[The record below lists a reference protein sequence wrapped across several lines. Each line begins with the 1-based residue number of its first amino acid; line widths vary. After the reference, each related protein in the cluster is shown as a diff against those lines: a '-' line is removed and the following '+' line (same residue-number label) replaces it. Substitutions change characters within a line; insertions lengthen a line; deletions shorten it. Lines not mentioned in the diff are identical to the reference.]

1 MILDR
6 YIIKEIIPNILIGLL
21 VFTFVMLMNQI
32 LLLAETLI
40 TRDVPFVN
48 IFLIIY
54 YSLPALLVLTI
65 PMAVLL
71 GVLLGLGRLGS
82 DSELT
87 VMRASG
93 ISLYRILAPIL
104 VLAFFCWL
112 LCTYLIRVAVP
123 WGNYQFSRFMYSI
136 ITTNATS
143 ELKPRVFYNKFPGRT
158 LYVQDIPSKE
168 QNWKGVFIYDET
180 QPEKPKLILAKEGK
194 VDSKPANNEMQLELK
209 EGSWHEVDPTKPR
222 DYTAVY
228 FMQNVFPLPIPGKIS
243 GADIPKSDRDQTVA
257 ELRKSVQENK
267 KKKIPYNYLE
277 VEIYKKYAIPSACFV
292 FALLATALG
301 VSSKKGGRSSAYAVS
316 IGIILI
322 YYVFLIGGERL
333 GDAGTITPMMAA
345 WAGNI
350 VLGFLGIL
358 LFIEAGSSVL
368 SKMVSAIRNLLGRS
382 KQLRLAAAS
391 GERKRVRVVIRIQ
404 RFPFHIFT
412 LLDRYILTE
421 YMKNF
426 VLILVA
432 LVLIAELI
440 LATQLVDDMFKS
452 KAGIDVLLQFLKF
465 NIPQWVFYILPVAA
479 MTTTLITFGSLTR
492 NSEIIAMRSSGIS
505 LYRISLPIIVASIA
519 LSAFAFWLQ
528 DRILPMTNKVANEY
542 RSQLKGIPA
551 AVASALERHWIS
563 GSDGFY
569 NYDLFDLRRKTM
581 FGFSVYQLD
590 LNTFALQKRIYA
602 REARFIGNQWQLRQG
617 WQRTFIKGRS
627 KFGAFRIEKI
637 RLPVNPDY
645 FITEQK
651 GPDVMN
657 FQELQNYIKYI
668 RERGY
673 DFVRPAVDLQAKLSF
688 PTVSLIL
695 TLIAIPFSFTTG
707 KRGALY
713 GIGISIVMGIVFW
726 FFLALTKSLGYLE
739 ILNPFLAAWTPN
751 IMATLFALYLL
762 FKLRT

>member
-65 PMAVLL
+65 PMSVLL
-71 GVLLGLGRLGS
+71 GVLLGLGRLSS

-93 ISLYRILAPIL
+93 ISLYRLLAPIM
-104 VLAFFCWL
+104 VLAFVCWL
-112 LCTYLIRVAVP
+112 ICNYLIHVAVP
-123 WGNYQFSRFMYSI
+123 WGNYQFERFMYRI

-158 LYVQDIPSKE
+158 LYIQDIPSKE
-168 QNWKGVFIYDET
+168 QTWKGVFIFDES
-180 QPEKPKLILAKEGK
+180 QPEKPKLILAKEGV
-194 VDSKPANNEMQLELK
+194 VDSHPAKNELQVELK
-209 EGSWHEVDPTKPR
+209 EGSWHEVDPTKPQ
-222 DYTAVY
+222 DYTSVY
-228 FMQNVFPLPIPGKIS
+228 FLQNSFPLPIPGKIS
-243 GADIPKSDRDQTVA
+243 GGDIPKGDRDQTVT
-257 ELRKSVQENK
+257 ELRKSIAENK
-267 KKKIPYNYLE
+267 SKKLPYNYLE
-277 VEIYKKYAIPSACFV
+277 VEIQKKYAIPAACIV

-316 IGIILI
+316 IGIILV

-333 GDAGTITPMMAA
+333 GDAGTVQPWFAA
-345 WAGNI
+345 WGGNLVLGLLGI
-350 VLGFLGIL
+350 VLFFQASNNI
-358 LFIEAGSSVL
+358 FT
-368 SKMVSAIRNLLGRS
+368 KMTIALRGMFGRKGAAPSATP
-382 KQLRLAAAS
+382 A
-391 GERKRVRVVIRIQ
+391 RKRRVRVVIRIQ
-404 RFPFHIFT
+404 RFPFHVFT
-412 LLDRYILTE
+412 LLDRYIVREFL
-421 YMKNF
+421 KNF
-426 VLILVA
+426 VLILIA

-440 LATQLVDDMFKS
+440 VATQLVDDVFKN
-452 KAGIDVLLQFLKF
+452 KVGIDVLLQYLKF
-465 NIPQWVFYILPVAA
+465 NFPQWVFFILPVAA
-479 MTTTLITFGSLTR
+479 MTTTLITFGALTR

-505 LYRISLPIIVASIA
+505 LYRIAFPVIVVAMV
-519 LSAFAFWLQ
+519 LSVFAFWLQ
-528 DRILPMTNKVANEY
+528 DRILPITNKVAMRYKDE
-542 RSQLKGIPA
+542 LKGIPET
-551 AVASALERHWIS
+551 VASALERHWIS

-569 NYDLFDLRRKTM
+569 NYDLFDLRKKTM
-581 FGFSVYQLD
+581 YGFSIYTVDLD
-590 LNTFALQKRIYA
+590 SFALQKRIYA
-602 REARFIGNQWQLRQG
+602 REARFLENTWLLRQG
-617 WQRTFIKGRS
+617 WERTFIKGRS
-627 KFGAFRIEKI
+627 RFSTFRNQKMK
-637 RLPVNPDY
+637 LPVNPDY

-657 FQELQNYIKYI
+657 FSELQNYIKYI
-668 RERGY
+668 QERGY

-739 ILNPFLAAWTPN
+739 IFTPFLAAWTPN
-751 IMATLFALYLL
+751 ILASLFALYLL